1 MKVVSV
7 VTLLNLVFQVDIP
20 HMKVDSSLLFE
31 SLRHKSPYIKGG
43 SGDISLPENILK
55 FRWWEIPLSVLIQSL
70 LKTS

>member
-1 MKVVSV
+1 MKEVSV

-31 SLRHKSPYIKGG
+31 SLRHKSPEGG
-43 SGDISLPENILK
+43 SGDIPLSENILK
-55 FRWWEIPLSVLIQSL
+55 FTWWEIPLSVLIQSL